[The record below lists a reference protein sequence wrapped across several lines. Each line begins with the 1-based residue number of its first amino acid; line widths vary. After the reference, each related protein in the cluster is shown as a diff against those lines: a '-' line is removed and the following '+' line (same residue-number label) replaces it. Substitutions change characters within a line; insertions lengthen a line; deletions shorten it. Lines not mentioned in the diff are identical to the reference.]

1 MFDFFMDYMDN
12 LITSG
17 WGFFTAALP
26 LVFIYFVFHRIR
38 EIYREG
44 DLLWVSIM
52 GGTQIGSLAF
62 GFYLITQG
70 TPLWLVIL
78 IGLAGVAL
86 SFRISDRFMPK
97 KKDTDDD
104 D

>member
-1 MFDFFMDYMDN
+1 MLDFFMEYMDE

-17 WGFFTAALP
+17 WSFFTMALP
-26 LVFIYFVFHRIR
+26 LVIIYFVFHRIR

-52 GGTQIGSLAF
+52 GGTQIGNLAL

-70 TPLWLVIL
+70 KPLWLVLL

-97 KKDTDDD
+97 KKDTDDE
-104 D
+104 